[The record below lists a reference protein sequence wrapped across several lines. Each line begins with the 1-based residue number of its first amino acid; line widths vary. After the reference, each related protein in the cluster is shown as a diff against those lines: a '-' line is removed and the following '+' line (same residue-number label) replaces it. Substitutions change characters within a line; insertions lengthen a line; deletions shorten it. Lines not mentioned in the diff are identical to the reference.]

1 MPVSSTLRVVR
12 QVVKGMNPAEVAP
25 LIRGPAGSTLVL
37 EVLRYVHLL
46 PCASPRVGFTPAAP
60 TRRCDAG
67 TTAALEE
74 GGRLR
79 AARPH
84 PVARGQA
91 GRDIDDD
98 RHTQARAHPAERARC
113 ARHPAPP
120 RAPPRRASRLRAPH
134 AAAVSSR
141 AQGCAGAR
149 HGSGAASSWEGA
161 RAGRRRAQVGSAAQW
176 PFQNHYFKTT
186 ASPPCCCT
194 MVLRRVRARRQ
205 RAARND
211 NLGALQLRAPRARA
225 GAFAPPPPPYCCPY
239 PCPYCT
245 HVQVRPFPPPYCCPY
260 PCPYCTL
267 TKLLFLEQAL
277 AARPEIMTAMENPR
291 VQVPPRAE

>member
-79 AARPH
+79 AARPN
-84 PVARGQA
+84 PVACGQA

-98 RHTQARAHPAERARC
+98 RHTQARAHPAERAGC
-113 ARHPAPP
+113 ARLPAPP
-120 RAPPRRASRLRAPH
+120 RAPPRPASARLTSRRFPAAPKAAPRRGT
-134 AAAVSSR
+134 AAA
-141 AQGCAGAR
+141 
-149 HGSGAASSWEGA
+149 
-161 RAGRRRAQVGSAAQW
+161 
-176 PFQNHYFKTT
+176 
-186 ASPPCCCT
+186 
-194 MVLRRVRARRQ
+194 Q
-205 RAARND
+205 RAAGRG
-211 NLGALQLRAPRARA
+211 GAQAAGAHMLAPRPCITA
-225 GAFAPPPPPYCCPY
+225 GW
-239 PCPYCT
+239 PC
-245 HVQVRPFPPPYCCPY
+245 
-260 PCPYCTL
+260 
-267 TKLLFLEQAL
+267 L
-277 AARPEIMTAMENPR
+277 AAARCS
-291 VQVPPRAE
+291 